1 MRIIYDRA
9 CCGYDIFVSEVKVI
23 RFISPCRRKGTLRI
37 SKDDSFTVRELE
49 YRASTSS
56 IYSSISEGVFFS
68 YDMMLV

>member
-37 SKDDSFTVRELE
+37 SKDDSFTARELE
-49 YRASTSS
+49 YIELVVFTVVLVKEFSS
-56 IYSSISEGVFFS
+56 HTI
-68 YDMMLV
+68 

>member
-1 MRIIYDRA
+1 MIVRVVDMIYSFPKLKLYVLFRHA
-9 CCGYDIFVSEVKVI
+9 VVRERS
-23 RFISPCRRKGTLRI
+23 SLRI

-49 YRASTSS
+49 YRASS